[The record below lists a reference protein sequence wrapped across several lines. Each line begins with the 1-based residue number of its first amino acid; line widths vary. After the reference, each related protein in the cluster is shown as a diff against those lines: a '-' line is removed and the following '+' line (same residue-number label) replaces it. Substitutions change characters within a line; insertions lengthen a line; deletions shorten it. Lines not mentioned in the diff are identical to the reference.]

1 MKKLFLFLTI
11 LCVCLSTYAQN
22 YENDFYSYCQDA
34 QIDTCASLKLRRAI
48 KGGTKILVDFDGNW
62 DEDMKGAFRYACK
75 IWEENLPTMLPLRI
89 KACIG
94 SLRPKNSEALSK
106 VVTNRLE
113 REELGLAP
121 QAKYLIYQ
129 DYINKSNV
137 HFVSIDDSLDLS
149 NNHDI
154 TITYNIDK
162 FNTNTFSFS
171 LDTSRTTKIDFVT
184 QALRDIAA
192 GLGFCT
198 HFTPQDN
205 KLELSDI
212 MRYSGLEHAVR
223 KVITTYNWRDAYNQA
238 TSGSIPLDVDEY
250 GTLLLYAPTTWQ
262 QGVSLNTFY
271 PQENSGLSQLLT
283 WKFGQGTII
292 RDITDDYDKL
302 FKNCFDWKSDFL
314 VDNSSSS
321 FGFNSCNNDESICY
335 QGTILLEPEES
346 GFRYLSSIPKSQ
358 DLKSS
363 SVKSPNSRFN
373 SEGYDVAGYCK
384 PYNPTLSTDGSIN
397 QEGWTFA
404 ILLKDG
410 TWDVVLN
417 IMIPN
422 IPLEI
427 DLSDITLHYPDSA
440 YARTTDNFLR
450 ARATHNCYN
459 GGRQESKS
467 YYYVL
472 DYLPQKIEQN
482 LAKVYDDSYLQDEYS
497 RDVEIA
503 MSNLEG
509 ATHIYVEQLEEGE
522 FLPSITMLPDTKSGR
537 FLATVD
543 KEYSSQFTIVSYNNN
558 GSKRSDVLTVEP
570 VEPAN
575 LNINV
580 NNNRIS
586 VTYGH
591 KNKQVENCTYTVNL
605 VSHSF
610 LKSSKGTTGKCI
622 NGEIPT
628 NILKEGINIVKVMHP
643 NGKSTSVKIIKNSPS
658 TNNKAYLDLVL

>member
-1 MKKLFLFLTI
+1 MKKFFLFLAI

-22 YENDFYSYCQDA
+22 YENEFYSFCQDA
-34 QIDTCASLKLRRAI
+34 QIDTCSSLKLRRAI
-48 KGGTKILVDFDGNW
+48 KGGTKIIVDFEGNW

-94 SLRPKNSEALSK
+94 TLRPKNTKALSK
-106 VVTNRLE
+106 VVTYRLE

-137 HFVSIDDSLDLS
+137 HFVSLDDSLDLS

-223 KVITTYNWRDAYNQA
+223 KVITTNNWSDAYNQA
-238 TSGSIPLDVDEY
+238 TSGSIPLDIDEY

-262 QGVSLNTFY
+262 QGVSLNSFY
-271 PQENSGLSQLLT
+271 PQENSGISQLLT

-292 RDITDDYDKL
+292 RDITDDYETL
-302 FKNCFDWKSDFL
+302 FKNFFDWKSDFL
-314 VDNSSSS
+314 DGPSSSS
-321 FGFNSCNNDESICY
+321 FNFNSCNNNQSVRY
-335 QGTILLEPEES
+335 QGTFTVEPDVP
-346 GFRYLSSIPKSQ
+346 GFRYLKSSTESKDIKS
-358 DLKSS
+358 LKSRS
-363 SVKSPNSRFN
+363 NSGR
-373 SEGYDVAGYCK
+373 YDVDSYCK
-384 PYNPTLSTDGSIN
+384 PYNPTLLTDGSVN

-404 ILLKDG
+404 ILLKNG
-410 TWDVVLN
+410 TWDVVTS
-417 IMIPN
+417 ICIPFV
-422 IPLEI
+422 PLEI
-427 DLSDITLHYPDSA
+427 DLSNITLHYPDSA
-440 YARTTDNFLR
+440 YARTTDNYLR
-450 ARATHNCYN
+450 ARATHNYFN
-459 GGRQESKS
+459 GRHQECQS

-472 DYLPQKIEQN
+472 EYLPQKIEQN
-482 LAKVYDDSYLQDEYS
+482 LAKVYDDSYMQDEYS

-570 VEPAN
+570 SEPAN

-591 KNKQVENCTYTVNL
+591 KNKQIDNCTYSVNQ

-610 LKSSKGTTGKCI
+610 LKSSKGATGKCI

-628 NILKEGINIVKVMHP
+628 NILKEGINVIKVMHP
-643 NGKSTSVKIIKNSPS
+643 NGKSASVKIIKNKSS
-658 TNNKAYLDLVL
+658 ISNKPNLDLVL